1 MSGYIINP
9 LWFYWLQVAD
19 GVSVFLVAVSVVL
32 FMFSAI
38 VLLVSLA
45 DMYVGE
51 DSPIINFLKAAKVSI
66 IIAPIA
72 LLIALLIPS
81 KETMIQMELARHITY
96 ENVEMIVEQITE
108 ATDYIIDRIKE

>member
-9 LWFYWLQVAD
+9 LWFYWLQVAE
-19 GVSVFLVAVSVVL
+19 GVSVFLVVVSVVL
-32 FMFSAI
+32 CMYSAT

-45 DMYVGE
+45 DMVI
-51 DSPIINFLKAAKVSI
+51 DANFLKAAKVSI

-81 KETMIQMELARHITY
+81 KETMIQMELARHVTY
-96 ENVEMIVEQITE
+96 ENVETIVEQITE